1 MAARFST
8 HRTIPPAR
16 SRWSR
21 PVRSGLAI
29 ARLALFAVIA
39 AAPSFAVP
47 PGQSDFGRPATIA
60 TEDLDGFAALPE
72 DRQALIRTALRVA
85 AESPWLRY
93 KDSGSAPSDGGFDC
107 SGAMFYVLT
116 TSGHQPPRSSAGQW
130 NWLKENGRLRIVPAG
145 AKDLADPAFRDLRP
159 GDLLFW
165 SKSGT
170 EPPRIHHVALY
181 LGKEKKDGLPVMINS
196 TDGRSYRGQK
206 ANGYGVYDFRLPRP
220 DSGSRFIGYGSPPG
234 ITSDRSNP

>member
-1 MAARFST
+1 MS
-8 HRTIPPAR
+8 
-16 SRWSR
+16 
-21 PVRSGLAI
+21 
-29 ARLALFAVIA
+29 AVFA
-39 AAPSFAVP
+39 AAPLSAVP
-47 PGQSDFGRPATIA
+47 PGQSDFGRPATLA
-60 TEDLDGFAALPE
+60 TGDLDGFATLPP
-72 DRQALIRTALRVA
+72 DRQALIRIALRVA

-93 KDSGSAPSDGGFDC
+93 KEAGSAPADGGFDC

-116 TSGHQPPRSSAGQW
+116 KSGHQPPRSSAGQW
-130 NWLKENGRLRIVPAG
+130 KWLEENGRLRVVPAG
-145 AKDLADPAFRDLRP
+145 AKDLSDPAFRDLRP

-165 SKSGT
+165 SKSGA
-170 EPPRIHHVALY
+170 EPPRINHVALY

-234 ITSDRSNP
+234 IAIDRPKP